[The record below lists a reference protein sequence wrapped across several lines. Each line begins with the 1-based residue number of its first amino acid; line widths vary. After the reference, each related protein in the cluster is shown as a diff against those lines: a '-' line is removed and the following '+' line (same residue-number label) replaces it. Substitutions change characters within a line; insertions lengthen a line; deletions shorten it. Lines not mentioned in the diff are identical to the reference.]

1 MLQINETVSEMDE
14 LTTDTEQQLIRARQ
28 MLAVTA
34 AFNGTVNLTSV
45 NELVQQIAFY
55 NSTIASLV
63 ASAQKLFSELVSNQA
78 QAETIWADIDA
89 EEVMI
94 QALLTNS
101 SIAEVD
107 IDGVRELASQLDT
120 EREYLRT
127 NLSDLSLSATDLL
140 TELADLSI
148 SVVNASR
155 DSSEAYASVQELL
168 SNLTMLRSQTGNV
181 LNIALQLN
189 TSIATT
195 RTASRHLVENTNALV
210 VCYSSIERS
219 LCTFLLYSY
228 IRMTAVYTQS
238 VQCMNSS
245 ELFCPLFL
253 CI

>member
-1 MLQINETVSEMDE
+1 MLQINETISEMDE

-63 ASAQKLFSELVSNQA
+63 ASAQKLYSELVSNQA
-78 QAETIWADIDA
+78 HAETIWADIDA

-101 SIAEVD
+101 SLAEAD

-127 NLSDLSLSATDLL
+127 NLSGLSLSATDLL
-140 TELADLSI
+140 TELADLNI

-168 SNLTMLRSQTGNV
+168 SNLTMLRSQTGNI

-189 TSIATT
+189 TSIETT
-195 RTASRHLVENTNALV
+195 RTASRHLVENTNTLV
-210 VCYSSIERS
+210 VCYSSIGRS
-219 LCTFLLYSY
+219 LC
-228 IRMTAVYTQS
+228 MTS
-238 VQCMNSS
+238 
-245 ELFCPLFL
+245 L
-253 CI
+253 